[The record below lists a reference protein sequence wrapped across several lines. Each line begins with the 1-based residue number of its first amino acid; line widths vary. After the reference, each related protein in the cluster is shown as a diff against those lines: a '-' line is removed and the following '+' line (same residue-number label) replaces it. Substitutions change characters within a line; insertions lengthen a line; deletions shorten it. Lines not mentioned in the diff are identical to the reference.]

1 MYTGGV
7 LTKTHMH
14 QSKTQFYS
22 GDGTGRDTYI
32 QGNNGGFCPA
42 TQPTKIEE
50 LGKIYFE
57 VKFHYKNSYC
67 IHDAVYLNQDDS
79 IIHTVVY

>member
-1 MYTGGV
+1 MHLIIIDYNFNKNKNHLIMYSGGV
-7 LTKTHMH
+7 LSKTHMH

-42 TQPTKIEE
+42 TLPTKIEE
-50 LGKIYFE
+50 
-57 VKFHYKNSYC
+57 
-67 IHDAVYLNQDDS
+67 
-79 IIHTVVY
+79 